1 LVLTTGARS
10 WGFFHSEH
18 RQIPQLREIDP
29 DPEVEIHPDTAAEV
43 GIEDGDWVWIENNY
57 GRCKQRAKLTLT
69 IDPRVVHA
77 KHGWWYPEREGAEPS
92 LFGVWDSNINQL
104 LPSGYQG
111 PSGYCAPY
119 KSLICKVYR
128 VSSKS

>member
-1 LVLTTGARS
+1 
-10 WGFFHSEH
+10 
-18 RQIPQLREIDP
+18 
-29 DPEVEIHPDTAAEV
+29 AAELD
-43 GIEDGDWVWIENNY
+43 IIDGEWVWIENNY
-57 GRCKQRAKLTLT
+57 GRCKQRAKLTVT

-119 KSLICKVYR
+119 KSLICKVYK
-128 VSSKS
+128 VNTD